1 MLVKL
6 SLSVLLET
14 DANEEKGQKHDD
26 LGVWGITETYFK
38 NDNNNNNSKQ
48 PRNWISKRII
58 ANCDMLDRHQ
68 QG

>member
-6 SLSVLLET
+6 SVSDLLLET
-14 DANEEKGQKHDD
+14 DANEDKGHKHDD
-26 LGVWGITETYFK
+26 LGVWIIMGTGLK
-38 NDNNNNNSKQ
+38 NDNNNSKQ

-58 ANCDMLDRHQ
+58 ANCDILDHHQ